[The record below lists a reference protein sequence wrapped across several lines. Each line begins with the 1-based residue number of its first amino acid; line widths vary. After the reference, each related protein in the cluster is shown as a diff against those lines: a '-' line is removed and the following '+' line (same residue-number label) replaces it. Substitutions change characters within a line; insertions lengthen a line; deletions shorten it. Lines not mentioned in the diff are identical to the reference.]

1 MFQKHG
7 TATVAY
13 CTNDNNSCRTQIDT
27 ANTNDRLLYNWHSKH
42 KRMSHTHTHN
52 MLQRHTTR
60 ISAQPRRASTNK
72 CKLQTQIQTNN
83 YKHRKQFQAKLLHRP
98 PKRSAR
104 PSSTQTITI
113 MTLAGQ
119 LGLFFMQQPSTLLI
133 LILVGY
139 AQTAAVWDRSADRE
153 PSIHRNFL
161 KFSYV

>member
-1 MFQKHG
+1 
-7 TATVAY
+7 
-13 CTNDNNSCRTQIDT
+13 
-27 ANTNDRLLYNWHSKH
+27 
-42 KRMSHTHTHN
+42 
-52 MLQRHTTR
+52 
-60 ISAQPRRASTNK
+60 
-72 CKLQTQIQTNN
+72 
-83 YKHRKQFQAKLLHRP
+83 
-98 PKRSAR
+98 
-104 PSSTQTITI
+104 